1 MPNTFRYDPEAKPEE
16 IEILLLK
23 LGVRRSCETLA
34 ATLGPVGMFCLRT
47 ESGPHTAAVT
57 S

>member
-1 MPNTFRYDPEAKPEE
+1 MPNPFRYEPEAKPEE
-16 IEILLLK
+16 IEILLVK

-34 ATLGPVGMFCLRT
+34 EVLGPVGMFCLRS
-47 ESGPHTAAVT
+47 ESVK